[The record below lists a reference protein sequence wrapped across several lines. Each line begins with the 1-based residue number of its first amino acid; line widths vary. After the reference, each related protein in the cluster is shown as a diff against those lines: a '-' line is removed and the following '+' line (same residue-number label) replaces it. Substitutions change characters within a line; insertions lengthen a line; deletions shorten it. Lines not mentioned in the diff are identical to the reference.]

1 VERPGPQQSPNFLAL
16 EEAVIGTYKQ
26 GGMTLALDLVPLD
39 LSHLGGI
46 PTGEVLSS
54 PAPTIWVMG
63 FNPARRRTECAGQ
76 WGRVHLR

>member
-1 VERPGPQQSPNFLAL
+1 
-16 EEAVIGTYKQ
+16 
-26 GGMTLALDLVPLD
+26 MTLALDLVPLD